1 MPDHKFN
8 VTSARASTSLP
19 AVSAHQH
26 LSWAGEYDHCA
37 GLDDAVKRDHSCGY
51 SANTKPRAPFAN
63 SQRSQCVGKTVGFV
77 IQLAIRKPRPSK

>member
-37 GLDDAVKRDHSCGY
+37 GLDDAVKRDHSCGIFGKY
-51 SANTKPRAPFAN
+51 KTTRAPLPIPSAVN
-63 SQRSQCVGKTVGFV
+63 A
-77 IQLAIRKPRPSK
+77 LAKRLAS